1 MSTFEKTNHFSN
13 LFKEI
18 NLDKELRCFQSSLT
32 KMPAGLGIRKD
43 PYNKQ
48 NDTIF
53 FIKFMIST
61 LVNTFSL
68 SFI

>member
-1 MSTFEKTNHFSN
+1 MSKFEKTNHFSN

-32 KMPAGLGIRKD
+32 KMPVGLGIRKD
-43 PYNKQ
+43 PYNEQ